1 MGSAEFAT
9 YGLISLIGYIIV
21 GIRLMNL
28 CDASGVSHG
37 WLAFI
42 PLLNFTRWAR
52 LAGKNPWLVLLWFVF
67 VIPGLIL
74 SLIWLSRI
82 AEKTGTRSPWFWVY
96 LIATIISVGG
106 STAFFHGVT
115 QVIITL
121 VLTVA
126 MIAAQWMIFDPTKGS
141 STSTTTATV

>member
-1 MGSAEFAT
+1 MGTAEFAT

-28 CDASGVSHG
+28 CNASGVSHG

-74 SLIWLSRI
+74 SLIWLNKIS
-82 AEKTGTRSPWFWVY
+82 ENTGTKSPWFLVY
-96 LIATIISVGG
+96 LIATIISFAGT
-106 STAFFHGVT
+106 SAFSGVT
-115 QVIITL
+115 QVIISL
-121 VLTVA
+121 ILTVA
-126 MIAAQWMIFDPTKGS
+126 MIAAQWMIFDPTKG
-141 STSTTTATV
+141 TSTTTATI

>member
-1 MGSAEFAT
+1 MGSTEFAT

-82 AEKTGTRSPWFWVY
+82 SEKTGTRSPWFWVY
-96 LIATIISVGG
+96 LIATIVSVGG
-106 STAFFHGVT
+106 STAIFHGTT

-121 VLTVA
+121 ILTIA
-126 MIAAQWMIFDPTKGS
+126 MIAAQWMIFDPTKGTS
-141 STSTTTATV
+141 STTAAV

>member
-1 MGSAEFAT
+1 MGSTEIAT

-28 CDASGVSHG
+28 CNASGVAHG

-42 PLLNFTRWAR
+42 PFLNFTRWAR

-82 AEKTGTRSPWFWVY
+82 SEKTGTRSPWFWVY

-106 STAFFHGVT
+106 SSALFHGTT

-126 MIAAQWMIFDPTKGS
+126 MIAAQWMIFDPTKATS
-141 STSTTTATV
+141 STAATI

>member
-1 MGSAEFAT
+1 MGSTEFAT

-82 AEKTGTRSPWFWVY
+82 SEKTGTRSPWFWVY
-96 LIATIISVGG
+96 LIATIVSVGG
-106 STAFFHGVT
+106 STAIFHGTT

-121 VLTVA
+121 ILTIA
-126 MIAAQWMIFDPTKGS
+126 MIAAQWMIFDPTKA
-141 STSTTTATV
+141 TSTATATV

>member
-1 MGSAEFAT
+1 MGSTEFVT
-9 YGLISLIGYIIV
+9 LGLISFIGYIIV

-28 CDASGVSHG
+28 CNASGVAHG
-37 WLAFI
+37 WLAFV

-52 LAGKNPWLVLLWFVF
+52 LAGKNPWLVLLWLVF

-74 SLIWLSRI
+74 SLIWLNKI
-82 AEKTGTRSPWFWVY
+82 AEKTGTKSPWFWVY
-96 LIATIISVGG
+96 LIAAIVSYGG
-106 STAFFHGVT
+106 TSLFNGALQLIV
-115 QVIITL
+115 TL

-126 MIAAQWMIFDPTKGS
+126 MVAAQWMIFDPAKGS

>member
-1 MGSAEFAT
+1 MGTTELVT
-9 YGLISLIGYIIV
+9 LGLISFIGYIIV

-28 CDASGVSHG
+28 CNASGVAHG

-74 SLIWLSRI
+74 SLIWLNKI
-82 AEKTGTRSPWFWVY
+82 AEKTGTKSPWYWVY
-96 LIATIISVGG
+96 LIATIISFAGT
-106 STAFFHGVT
+106 SAFSGTT
-115 QVIITL
+115 QVIVTL
-121 VLTVA
+121 ILTVA
-126 MIAAQWMIFDPTKGS
+126 MIAAQWMIFDPTKG
-141 STSTTTATV
+141 TSTTTATV